1 MEKDVIKLES
11 SYWDA
16 EGFKESVKRIKS
28 LIVELLCNADKGYD
42 ADARK
47 VGGCLF
53 YLDMMEQ
60 HEILDSNPDYRGCP
74 QK

>member
-16 EGFKESVKRIKS
+16 EGFKESVKQIKS
-28 LIVELLCNADKGYD
+28 LIVELLNNADKGYYVD
-42 ADARK
+42 AGK
-47 VGGCLF
+47 LGGCLF
-53 YLDMMEQ
+53 SLDMLEQ